1 MISGGSPTL
10 QLGPLSQAVTSFL
23 REATLM
29 LGWGLSSFQT
39 SSVFVHTVM
48 CERVIYGF
56 SSKMGTRELLEMTD
70 PRNIA
75 GNSLVPF
82 RGARVVP
89 AGLPSCNFSF
99 TTRGLPG
106 PVPHQSVVLPL
117 AAFLMLRLRVGAFKS
132 PPG

>member
-1 MISGGSPTL
+1 M
-10 QLGPLSQAVTSFL
+10 
-23 REATLM
+23 
-29 LGWGLSSFQT
+29 
-39 SSVFVHTVM
+39 HTGM
-48 CERVIYGF
+48 CERVIYVWF
-56 SSKMGTRELLEMTD
+56 FFFFSKMGTRKLLEMTD

-89 AGLPSCNFSF
+89 AGLPSCDFSF

-117 AAFLMLRLRVGAFKS
+117 AAFLMVRLRVGAFKS